1 MATSTCGVEV
11 KRFWSDNLLV
21 CSDVAT
27 LPEQQPPYAEWRTGL
42 AGPAVDAR
50 LLAGEKT
57 EHQCVCGRC
66 AVIPVASVYLNCE
79 LDY

>member
-1 MATSTCGVEV
+1 MATSMCGVVV
-11 KRFWSDNLLV
+11 KRFWSGNLLV
-21 CSDVAT
+21 WSDGAT
-27 LPEQQPPYAEWRTGL
+27 LPEQQPPCAEWRSGL
-42 AGPAVDAR
+42 AGPAVNAR
-50 LLAGEKT
+50 LLAG